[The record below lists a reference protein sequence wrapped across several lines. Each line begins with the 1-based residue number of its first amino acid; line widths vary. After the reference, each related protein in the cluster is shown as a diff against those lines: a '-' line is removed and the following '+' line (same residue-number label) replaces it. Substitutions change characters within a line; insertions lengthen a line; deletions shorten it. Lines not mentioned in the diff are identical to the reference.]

1 MKISQD
7 AQIQGQEL
15 LKTLVEKA
23 WQSPSFK
30 DQLLKNPEAAIEE
43 VTGKK
48 ASSNNK
54 KIVVEDQSSDSIIY
68 FNIPAEPKLDE
79 LELSTEQLEIVAGG
93 LTPLTLV
100 IVVGTVAGGFG
111 AAALW
116 DYVN

>member
-23 WQSPSFK
+23 WQSPDFK
-30 DQLLKNPEAAIEE
+30 NQLLTNPQTAIEA

-48 ASSNNK
+48 SSSNK

-79 LELSTEQLEIVAGG
+79 LELSAEQLEIVAGG

-100 IVVGTVAGGFG
+100 VVVGTVAGGFG

-116 DYVN
+116 DYIN